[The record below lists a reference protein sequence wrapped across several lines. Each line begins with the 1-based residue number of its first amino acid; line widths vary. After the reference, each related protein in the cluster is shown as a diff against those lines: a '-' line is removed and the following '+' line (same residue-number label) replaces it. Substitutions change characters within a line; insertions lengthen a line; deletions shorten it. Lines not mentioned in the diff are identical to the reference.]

1 MFLNL
6 TGNNWSTN
14 RSEKI
19 LTEPILFKKYANRRL
34 YNLRESK
41 YMTLDD
47 VSGLIVEGHDVK
59 VVDAKT
65 KEDVT
70 SFILAQIIL
79 EQAKNKNILLPSPLL
94 HLVIRN
100 SLMPQYLENNF
111 KQLLQSFNVF
121 MK

>member
-1 MFLNL
+1 M
-6 TGNNWSTN
+6 
-14 RSEKI
+14 
-19 LTEPILFKKYANRRL
+19 TEPILFKKYANRRL

-70 SFILAQIIL
+70 SFVLAQIIL
-79 EQAKNKNILLPSPLL
+79 EQAKNKDILLPAPLL
-94 HLVIRN
+94 HLIIRN
-100 SLMPQYLENNF
+100 GNSFMPQYIENNY
-111 KQLLQSFNVF
+111 KQLLQSFNMF
-121 MK
+121 LK